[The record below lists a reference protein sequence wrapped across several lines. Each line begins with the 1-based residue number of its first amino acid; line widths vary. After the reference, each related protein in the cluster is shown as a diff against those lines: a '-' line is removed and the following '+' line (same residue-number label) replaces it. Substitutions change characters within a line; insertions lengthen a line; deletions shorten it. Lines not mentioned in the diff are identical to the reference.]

1 MHRFI
6 LHNEEIREAHEACL
20 SPGQVGLLSGWGVF
34 TTIRVARGVLF
45 AWERHWARLQ
55 RDAALLRV
63 PFPEQPDAVHER
75 LLALVQA
82 NQARNA
88 ALRLAILRNSGGPWE
103 GPGLK
108 RSWDLIALTTDLTD
122 WGEGVR
128 LAVAPRARHAGGR
141 FAGTKVLSWAFNLA
155 LLEEA
160 QARGFDEVILLNERG
175 EVSECTSAN
184 IFIIQGNAAWTP
196 PLRSGCLPGITRE
209 ILLTELRVP
218 GVEVGER
225 DLFVH
230 DLERADEVLITSTT
244 RNLLPVLE
252 VEGVLL
258 RRNSAAGSRLRQA
271 FAEYLERYVVE
282 REVATPTRQSR

>member
-1 MHRFI
+1 VVHRFI
-6 LHNEEIREAHEACL
+6 LHNEEIREAEETCL

-45 AWERHWARLQ
+45 AWERHWDRLQ

-63 PFPEQPDAVHER
+63 PFPQQPDALHDR
-75 LLALVQA
+75 LVALVRA
-82 NQARNA
+82 NQAREA
-88 ALRLAILRNSGGPWE
+88 AMRVAIIRNCGGPWE

-108 RSWDLIALTTDLTD
+108 RPWDLIALTSDLPD

-128 LAVAPRARHAGGR
+128 LAIAPHARHAGGR

-160 QARGFDEVILLNERG
+160 QARGFDEVILLNEHG
-175 EVSECTSAN
+175 QVSECTSAN

-209 ILLTELRVP
+209 ILLTEIRLP
-218 GVEVGER
+218 GIEVGER

-230 DLERADEVLITSTT
+230 DLERADEVLISSTT

-252 VEGVLL
+252 IESVAL
-258 RRNSAAGSRLRQA
+258 RRNSTTGARLRQA
-271 FAEYLERYVVE
+271 FVQYMDHYVAE
-282 REVATPTRQSR
+282 REITAGTRQV